1 MFMTTKIPAVE
12 MITKAIYYIL
22 PNLEKFNIRNE
33 VIHGGLPSL
42 VMLIVAILY
51 AFTYAILLLVITQT
65 AFKNK
70 DY

>member
-1 MFMTTKIPAVE
+1 MFMTTKIPAIE
-12 MITKAIYYIL
+12 MTAKAVYYVL
-22 PNLEKFNIRNE
+22 PNLEKFNIRNQ

-42 VMLIVAILY
+42 EMMIVAVLY
-51 AFTYAILLLVITQT
+51 AFTYAILLLVITQA